1 MWHESARPVLTLVTL
16 ALSIALSAGRV
27 TRLRRLNSDPTLDMA
42 PEPPA
47 PPMSDEAKAAILEM
61 IGTEQQKLM
70 DRIAALKHDVE
81 KVNARVQRTNTAA
94 QESMAALMGLQ
105 QEVLNVN
112 NTAEKN
118 YQMAKTSKESL
129 EEIDETLDKQALG
142 YVRLK
147 GYIKESNSSLGRVR
161 STSTVKGQLDD
172 AYTALRAVEPQLE
185 DLQSSTNILEARVGG
200 GRIEKVI
207 RRSVRKEFMDLME
220 DVGRG
225 WSSVPRP
232 WIGE

>member
-47 PPMSDEAKAAILEM
+47 PPMSDEAKAAILEN

-129 EEIDETLDKQALG
+129 
-142 YVRLK
+142 
-147 GYIKESNSSLGRVR
+147 
-161 STSTVKGQLDD
+161 
-172 AYTALRAVEPQLE
+172 
-185 DLQSSTNILEARVGG
+185 
-200 GRIEKVI
+200 
-207 RRSVRKEFMDLME
+207 
-220 DVGRG
+220 
-225 WSSVPRP
+225 
-232 WIGE
+232 

>member
-1 MWHESARPVLTLVTL
+1 
-16 ALSIALSAGRV
+16 
-27 TRLRRLNSDPTLDMA
+27 
-42 PEPPA
+42 
-47 PPMSDEAKAAILEM
+47 MSDEAKAAILEM

-81 KVNARVQRTNTAA
+81 KVNARVQRASSAA
-94 QESMAALMGLQ
+94 QENMAALMGLQ
-105 QEVLNVN
+105 REVLNVN
-112 NTAEKN
+112 NTAEQN
-118 YQMAKTSKESL
+118 YQMAKTSGESL
-129 EEIDETLDKQALG
+129 EEIDETLPKQALG

-147 GYIKESNSSLGRVR
+147 NYIEEANSSLTRVR
-161 STSTVKGQLDD
+161 STSTVKDQLDD

-185 DLQSSTNILEARVGG
+185 DLQSSPNILAARVGG

-232 WIGE
+232 WIAE